1 METSDIGR
9 SVQRAFKYYKKHYDD
24 INALFEIAGLPTASQ
39 GAVDNK
45 LPTDLIALQ
54 TQADQ
59 SLELLKQHTG
69 AVDELNQIPPQN
81 LQTQKPELCAALIS
95 YKKDLDA
102 LFSAL
107 QTVRAQAPKPKKKGT
122 RRAKTQKF

>member
-1 METSDIGR
+1 MADFDAGR
-9 SVQRAFKYYKKHYDD
+9 SIQRAFKHYKKHYDD
-24 INALFEIAGLPTASQ
+24 INALFEIAGLPAGSQ
-39 GAVDNK
+39 ATVDSG

-54 TQADQ
+54 TKADQ

-69 AVDELNQIPPQN
+69 AVDEINQIPPQN
-81 LQTQKPELCAALIS
+81 IQTQKPELCAALIS

-107 QTVRAQAPKPKKKGT
+107 QAIRAQAPKPKKKGT
-122 RRAKTQKF
+122 RRARTQKF